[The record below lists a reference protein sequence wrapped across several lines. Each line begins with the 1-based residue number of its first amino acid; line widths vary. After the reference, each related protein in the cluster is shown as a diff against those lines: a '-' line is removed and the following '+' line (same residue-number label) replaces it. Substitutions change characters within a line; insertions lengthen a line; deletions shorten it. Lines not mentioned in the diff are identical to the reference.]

1 MKSGRVNL
9 MHSSEYNHNHDDS
22 RPTRRRWLAGAAVI
36 TAVLEITAA
45 IGLLYLFGA
54 PGGAVADDLT
64 FDQPAVEEMMIE
76 IPFLDERLQNRQSGL
91 TRVYDVEII
100 IQAAAGDATR
110 LREEL
115 SRCGH
120 ELRAEL
126 VYGWRSADP
135 AHLDEPSLAT
145 MSRRY
150 EDLLLERFGRSPIT
164 GEPLVHRVIIISGTG
179 FPVE

>member
-1 MKSGRVNL
+1 MNTGRVNQ
-9 MHSSEYNHNHDDS
+9 MHNSEYDDNLDS
-22 RPTRRRWLAGAAVI
+22 RPTRRRWLAGAAI
-36 TAVLEITAA
+36 MTAVLEIAA
-45 IGLLYLFGA
+45 ALGLMFLLGA

-64 FDQPAVEEMMIE
+64 LDQPAVEEVMIE

-91 TRVYDVEII
+91 TRVYDVEVV
-100 IQAAAGDATR
+100 IQAAAGDATH

-145 MSRRY
+145 MARRY
-150 EDLLLERFGRSPIT
+150 EDLMLERFGRSSIT
-164 GEPLVHRVIIISGTG
+164 GRPLVHRVIVISGTG